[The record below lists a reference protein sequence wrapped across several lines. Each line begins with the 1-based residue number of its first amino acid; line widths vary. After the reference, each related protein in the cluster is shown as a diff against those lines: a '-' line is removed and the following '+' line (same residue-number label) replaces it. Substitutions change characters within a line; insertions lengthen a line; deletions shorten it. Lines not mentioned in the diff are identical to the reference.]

1 VNTAAGSFSVAL
13 AANANGIRDLAG
25 NQSSFSSTAVVDK
38 AGPVAADVQAVN
50 GTGTAGRIDSGDVVT
65 YTFSESMSAGSIKSG
80 WSGAALA
87 VTVALGSNGMND
99 TVSVST
105 AGVNLGTIG
114 TGANYVKSDR
124 TLNATI
130 ALSGAT
136 LTLTFTSTAPSG
148 QLNTIASS
156 TMVWTPSTS
165 AADPAGNAMAATAAT
180 QSGAPKRN
188 F

>member
-1 VNTAAGSFSVAL
+1 VAL

-87 VTVALGSNGMND
+87 VTVALGSNGTND

-105 AGVNLGTIG
+105 AGVNLGTVG
-114 TGANYVKSDR
+114 TGANYVGGNRSV
-124 TLNATI
+124 NATI

-136 LTLTFTSTAPSG
+136 LTLTLHEHRAARAAQHDRQQHDGLDPLHLGGGSG
-148 QLNTIASS
+148 RKCDGSDGSNAVRRAEAQLLGRRPGQT
-156 TMVWTPSTS
+156 
-165 AADPAGNAMAATAAT
+165 
-180 QSGAPKRN
+180 
-188 F
+188 